1 MRKKEN
7 KFIKIL
13 YMLLYCFITFYVYQ
27 VVCYKG
33 FSVNKY
39 L

>member
-13 YMLLYCFITFYVYQ
+13 YMLYCFITFYVYQ